1 VRPKVSSAHL
11 AATAVSVLVSDP
23 ELFRVMA
30 RTKLFPAE
38 QPVVFIAVSSV
49 RYSAPDT
56 AVLPTVVETVCAVFN
71 TGSSVDVPVCTLHA
85 VKCPLVV
92 SVVVNAIF
100 KSTFTPKFQSTGSSS
115 SMYATLPRANCNTPL
130 RVCVPWQAGAG
141 ALAVPI
147 CHPFPAVTLLQP
159 AAMKNSFVGA
169 LNVLFGD
176 SAFADNPPGVVTKP
190 RKFPVPFTL
199 RLNPPLLEVFTV
211 ACAPCTL
218 MLPVSVIVVA
228 PESWLRMDALNAPIL
243 LNWIEPEGDAGFP
256 ALPPHPAVGE
266 LGAHGRTMVEVYPA
280 IIGPVI
286 TSVYVPATAK

>member
-1 VRPKVSSAHL
+1 MRPKVSSAHL

-56 AVLPTVVETVCAVFN
+56 AVLPTVDETVCAAFS
-71 TGSSVDVPVCTLHA
+71 TGSSVDVPVSELHPVCTLHA
-85 VKCPLVV
+85 VKWPLVV

-115 SMYATLPRANCNTPL
+115 SMYATLPRANCNTPFL
-130 RVCVPWQAGAG
+130 VCVPWQAGVG
-141 ALAVPI
+141 AFAAPI
-147 CHPFPAVTLLQP
+147 CQPFPAVALLQP
-159 AAMKNSFVGA
+159 AAMKKSFVGT
-169 LNVLFGD
+169 LNALFGD
-176 SAFADNPPGVVTKP
+176 SAFVDNPPGVVTKP

-199 RLNPPLLEVFTV
+199 RLNPPLLAVFTV

-228 PESWLRMDALNAPIL
+228 PESWLRIEALNAPIL
-243 LNWIEPEGDAGFP
+243 LN
-256 ALPPHPAVGE
+256 
-266 LGAHGRTMVEVYPA
+266 
-280 IIGPVI
+280 
-286 TSVYVPATAK
+286 